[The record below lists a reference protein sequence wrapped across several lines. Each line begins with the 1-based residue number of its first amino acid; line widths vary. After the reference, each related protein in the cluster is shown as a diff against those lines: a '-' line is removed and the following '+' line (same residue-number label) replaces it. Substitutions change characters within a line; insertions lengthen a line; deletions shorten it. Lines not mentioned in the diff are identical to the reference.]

1 MAWNADATR
10 LPYRMHSEYLRKL
23 FLRNDLAEGRHVAP
37 YLGPDEWLKIARTVG
52 GSWWPEWTHWLA
64 ARSGEPGAPPS
75 EKAVRTRKRFLTP
88 GGLCPA
94 LIGKKTTT
102 LESAIDD
109 SSQPV
114 ALGSSRR
121 CSPFYF
127 QGLSAASLR

>member
-37 YLGPDEWLKIARTVG
+37 YLGPDEWLKMALTVE

-75 EKAVRTRKRFLTP
+75 MGGVSADAKTHLPRSVPPADAVRS
-88 GGLCPA
+88 
-94 LIGKKTTT
+94 I
-102 LESAIDD
+102 
-109 SSQPV
+109 
-114 ALGSSRR
+114 SR
-121 CSPFYF
+121 
-127 QGLSAASLR
+127 A